1 MVAKCDPR
9 NVPSQR
15 ILMRVGAKSEGEMIK
30 YEGGVEPGVREIEC
44 WYLERPLEVADE
56 AGEKG
61 K

>member
-1 MVAKCDPR
+1 M
-9 NVPSQR
+9 PSQR